1 MPDTAGQGN
10 SQWPVS
16 PKATMWIFFGLG
28 TLMIALIWGIY
39 FAFGR
44 QKIGFIV
51 LVTLFG
57 LLVCFLG
64 IKFRRIGES
73 ETVGDSRDF

>member
-1 MPDTAGQGN
+1 MPKTAEHGN

-28 TLMIALIWGIY
+28 ALMIALIWGIY

-44 QKIGFIV
+44 QKIGFVV

-73 ETVGDSRDF
+73 GPVGNARDF